1 MKITIILASL
11 FSLSVSLAIPSID
24 LGQKV
29 LFDSSYKEFKIA
41 YKGPNNNFFLFL
53 ISHER
58 VNLGIEVICP
68 MEECT
73 ISKAEYKEY
82 GLLFYYSNGGECTF
96 KLDIDEE
103 DKGSF
108 IIYDFKALYEI
119 KLKNIYGNIKMH
131 VNDYY
136 YMHEREIDESALK
149 LTFLVPNFSK
159 NSTITFEYQESLA
172 YKNPFKVCHENVC
185 QEDVTSYY
193 FEKGKSYQ
201 IYVQIQKEIRG
212 MSQDIIYSLPPFR
225 FYAEDSS
232 EEYSNDDI
240 KYTYDTKPGPSSSS
254 NYGQT
259 SILFLLSL
267 ISLLF

>member
-29 LFDSSYKEFKIA
+29 LFDFSYKEFKIA

-96 KLDIDEE
+96 KLDIDEG

-136 YMHEREIDESALK
+136 IREREIDESALK

-201 IYVQIQKEIRG
+201 IYVKLLKVLQGSSTRY
-212 MSQDIIYSLPPFR
+212 DYVVPPFR
-225 FYAEDSS
+225 FYANDSD

-240 KYTYDTKPGPSSSS
+240 KYTYNETKPHSSS
-254 NYGQT
+254 NYSQT
-259 SILFLLSL
+259 SLRILVLL